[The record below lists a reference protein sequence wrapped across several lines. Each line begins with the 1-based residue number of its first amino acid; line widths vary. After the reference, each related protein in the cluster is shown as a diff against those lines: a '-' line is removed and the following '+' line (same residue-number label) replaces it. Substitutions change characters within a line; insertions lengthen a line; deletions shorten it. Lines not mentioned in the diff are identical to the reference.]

1 MTFFLMR
8 AVRCRRFSL
17 RRRRLAPAALAGLL
31 CGALPPA
38 HAGDRLL
45 GTWGVTQVEGAAG
58 GGLVP
63 WALIA
68 GGGSRDQIGATA
80 FATTWRSQGG
90 YALRAAG
97 VAVGLHDSVE
107 LSLAR
112 WRFGLSDT
120 VPGESIGLDVA
131 GAKWRVW
138 GDAVHDQDRWWPQVA
153 LGAQYKRNRDM
164 AVPTALGAR
173 RGSDVDVYASA
184 TKVWLAGLAGRNTL
198 ANLTLRATRANQ
210 FGLLGFGGD
219 RGDARRIEPE
229 VSLAVFVRD
238 DMALGAE
245 WREKPDRLSAFRE
258 QAAQDVFVAWYP
270 SRHFSA
276 TLAWVNLGTVAN
288 KSSQRGWYLSVQ
300 AAL

>member
-1 MTFFLMR
+1 M
-8 AVRCRRFSL
+8 
-17 RRRRLAPAALAGLL
+17 
-31 CGALPPA
+31 LPDA
-38 HAGDRLL
+38 DAGDRLT

-68 GGGSRDQIGATA
+68 GSGSRDQIGATA
-80 FATTWRSQGG
+80 FATGWRSQGG
-90 YALRAAG
+90 YTLQAAG
-97 VAVGLHDSVE
+97 AAVGLYDTVE

-120 VPGESIGLDVA
+120 VPGESIGLDVV

-229 VSLAVFVRD
+229 ASLAVFVRD
-238 DMALGAE
+238 DVAFGSE
-245 WREKPDRLSAFRE
+245 WRSKPDRLSAFRE

-270 SRHFSA
+270 SRHLSA

-288 KSSQRGWYLSVQ
+288 KSSQHGWYLSVQ
-300 AAL
+300 ATL